1 MHSREKRDHRLIL
14 AITIPI
20 AILFL
25 LAVWFG
31 IEVENAEESRTR
43 ENTDTVQLVTLAD
56 SVHYFED
63 GY

>member
-25 LAVWFG
+25 LTVWFG
-31 IEVENAEESRTR
+31 IEVDEEQRSRPR
-43 ENTDTVQLVTLAD
+43 ENTDTIQLVTLAD
-56 SVHYFED
+56 SVHYYED
-63 GY
+63 GM

>member
-1 MHSREKRDHRLIL
+1 MQEKRDNRLIL

-31 IEVENAEESRTR
+31 IEDAEEQRPR
-43 ENTDTVQLVTLAD
+43 ENTDTIQLVTLAD
-56 SVHYFED
+56 SVHYYED
-63 GY
+63 GM

>member
-25 LAVWFG
+25 LTVWFG
-31 IEVENAEESRTR
+31 IEVDEEQRSRPR
-43 ENTDTVQLVTLAD
+43 EKTDTIQLVTLAD
-56 SVHYFED
+56 SVHYYED
-63 GY
+63 GM

>member
-31 IEVENAEESRTR
+31 IETDEEQRTRPR
-43 ENTDTVQLVTLAD
+43 ENTDTIQLVTLAD
-56 SVHYFED
+56 SVHYYED
-63 GY
+63 GM

>member
-20 AILFL
+20 AIVFL
-25 LAVWFG
+25 LTVWFG
-31 IEVENAEESRTR
+31 IEVDEEQRSRPR
-43 ENTDTVQLVTLAD
+43 ENNDTVQLVTLAD
-56 SVHYFED
+56 SVHYYED

>member
-25 LAVWFG
+25 LTVWFG
-31 IEVENAEESRTR
+31 IEVENAEESRPR
-43 ENTDTVQLVTLAD
+43 ENNDTVQLVTLAD
-56 SVHYFED
+56 SVHYYED
-63 GY
+63 GL

>member
-25 LAVWFG
+25 LTVWFG
-31 IEVENAEESRTR
+31 IEVDEEQRTRPR
-43 ENTDTVQLVTLAD
+43 ENTDTIQLVTLAD
-56 SVHYFED
+56 SVHYYED
-63 GY
+63 GM

>member
-25 LAVWFG
+25 LTVWFG
-31 IEVENAEESRTR
+31 IEKDEESRPR

-56 SVHYFED
+56 SVHYYED
-63 GY
+63 GM

>member
-25 LAVWFG
+25 LTVWFG
-31 IEVENAEESRTR
+31 IEVDEEQRTRPR
-43 ENTDTVQLVTLAD
+43 ENTDTIQLVTLAD
-56 SVHYFED
+56 SVHYYED

>member
-25 LAVWFG
+25 LTVWFG
-31 IEVENAEESRTR
+31 IEKDEESRPR
-43 ENTDTVQLVTLAD
+43 ENNDTVQLVTLAD
-56 SVHYFED
+56 SVHYYED

>member
-25 LAVWFG
+25 LTVWFG
-31 IEVENAEESRTR
+31 IETDEEQRSRPR
-43 ENTDTVQLVTLAD
+43 ENNDTVQLVTLAD
-56 SVHYFED
+56 SVHYYED
-63 GY
+63 GM

>member
-25 LAVWFG
+25 LTVWFG
-31 IEVENAEESRTR
+31 IEVDEEQRSRPR
-43 ENTDTVQLVTLAD
+43 ESNDTVQLVTLAD
-56 SVHYFED
+56 SVHYYED

>member
-20 AILFL
+20 AIVFL
-25 LAVWFG
+25 LTVWFG
-31 IEVENAEESRTR
+31 IEVEKDEEIRPR
-43 ENTDTVQLVTLAD
+43 ENADTVQLVTLAD
-56 SVHYFED
+56 SVHYYED

>member
-25 LAVWFG
+25 LTMWFG
-31 IEVENAEESRTR
+31 IEVDEEQRSQPR
-43 ENTDTVQLVTLAD
+43 EKSDTVQLVTLAD

>member
-25 LAVWFG
+25 LTVWFG
-31 IEVENAEESRTR
+31 IEVDEEQRTR
-43 ENTDTVQLVTLAD
+43 PREKTDTIQLVTLAD
-56 SVHYFED
+56 SVHYYED
-63 GY
+63 GM

>member
-25 LAVWFG
+25 LTVWFG
-31 IEVENAEESRTR
+31 IEVENAEESRPR

-56 SVHYFED
+56 SVHCYED

>member
-25 LAVWFG
+25 LTVWFG
-31 IEVENAEESRTR
+31 IEKDEESRPR
-43 ENTDTVQLVTLAD
+43 ENTDTIQLVTLAD
-56 SVHYFED
+56 SVHYYED
-63 GY
+63 GM

>member
-31 IEVENAEESRTR
+31 MKDVEEQRPR
-43 ENTDTVQLVTLAD
+43 ENNDTVQLVTLAD
-56 SVHYFED
+56 SVHYYED
-63 GY
+63 GM